1 MALREFDGP
10 GGCRWKA
17 WDVTAGQIH
26 PKTRAE
32 DYMRDL
38 AEGWIVF
45 ERVDGEEKRRLCP
58 YPDDWQSRSDGE
70 VAQLCDQAEIVKK
83 RLTPPLGSWKIG
95 DAPIGPHHAAPAEP
109 PHPRQREATPA
120 AERDDAGQR
129 PFRR

>member
-10 GGCRWKA
+10 GGHRWKA

-45 ERVDGEEKRRLCP
+45 ERVDGEEKRRLSP
-58 YPDDWQSRSDGE
+58 YPADWQSWSDDD
-70 VAQLCDQAEIVKK
+70 VAALCARAELVTR

-95 DAPIGPHHAAPAEP
+95 DEPVPPSVHPARGKPPRRSEGPDST
-109 PHPRQREATPA
+109 PRR
-120 AERDDAGQR
+120 
-129 PFRR
+129 

>member
-1 MALREFDGP
+1 MSLREFNGP
-10 GGCRWKA
+10 GGFRWKA

-45 ERVDGEEKRRLCP
+45 ERADGEEKRRLSP
-58 YPDDWQSRSDGE
+58 YPADWQARSDAE
-70 VAQLCDQAEIVKK
+70 VAALCEQAEVVKQ
-83 RLTPPLGSWKIG
+83 RLTPPLGSWKVG
-95 DAPIGPHHAAPAEP
+95 DEPIGPRHAEP
-109 PHPRQREATPA
+109 ADRSQQRHRGIPPTTSHDESGKP
-120 AERDDAGQR
+120 

>member
-10 GGCRWKA
+10 GGFRWKA

-58 YPDDWQSRSDGE
+58 YPADWQACSDGE
-70 VAQLCDQAEIVKK
+70 VAELCQQAEIVKK

-95 DAPIGPHHAAPAEP
+95 DAPIGPHHAEAGDRSQQRHRENPPSSGLDEP
-109 PHPRQREATPA
+109 GRGPV
-120 AERDDAGQR
+120 
-129 PFRR
+129 RR